1 MTCSDYN
8 VCSAL
13 VTSRGTPLQPCSCP
27 FFFVQFRYPADPLAS
42 RMPEFK
48 GGLCFFRLAAA
59 DILENLHEDFFIA
72 VRHYFI
78 KILVPYCRYKV
89 LPPCLAL
96 TLHINTEKKLE
107 PVALQRVT
115 PCQHDSRFLAREP
128 AAVTLSQQVILG
140 SRINRCHAI
149 PSSVLLKKL
158 CPTIRTA

>member
-1 MTCSDYN
+1 MQCACDITRD
-8 VCSAL
+8 SAAT
-13 VTSRGTPLQPCSCP
+13 VFMP

-48 GGLCFFRLAAA
+48 SGLCFFRLAAA

-96 TLHINTEKKLE
+96 TLHINTEKKFGTCCVATRD
-107 PVALQRVT
+107 PV

-128 AAVTLSQQVILG
+128 AAVTLSQQAILG
-140 SRINRCHAI
+140 SRINKCHAI
-149 PSSVLLKKL
+149 PSSVL